1 MKMFL
6 FIVLLLIAV
15 SLSMMRLATFWIGN
29 RVEALY
35 PPEGE
40 FAEVDGV
47 RMHYT
52 DHPAGDDADLPPLV
66 FIHGA
71 SGNLRDLEA
80 PMLDRLEG
88 RARLVFVD
96 RPGHGYSQGW
106 TATQKHTHLPDG
118 QADLIA
124 GLLEK
129 IGISEAV
136 LIGHSYGG
144 AVAAAFAVEHPDK
157 TAGVVFLAPATHP
170 WPGADVTWYYDVAML
185 PVIGPLFV
193 RFLAIPAGWMIY
205 EDAVRGV
212 FKPNRLPADYPEKS
226 GSRLV
231 LRVQS
236 FTKNALDVS
245 SLYDFVSNYHK
256 RYREITAPVSIITG
270 DSDDV
275 VLAGVHS
282 EGLKQDIANS
292 RIVWLENT
300 GHIPAWIHPETV
312 VAEIERVSESAVASA
327 R

>member
-6 FIVLLLIAV
+6 FIVLLFIAV

-29 RVEALY
+29 RVEVLY

-80 PMLDRLEG
+80 PMLERLEG
-88 RARLVFVD
+88 RARLIFVD

-106 TATQKHTHLPDG
+106 TATQKHTHLPNG

-136 LIGHSYGG
+136 LIGHSYGANTALLMAYELRKMNIPVALLVFYDLTDSGKVPPNVDHVLNFRSSSSTGINVTVTG
-144 AVAAAFAVEHPDK
+144 AAHFHGTIDNVTRADLNHITIDK
-157 TAGVVFLAPATHP
+157 QQDLHKQTIETIAK
-170 WPGADVTWYYDVAML
+170 
-185 PVIGPLFV
+185 LF
-193 RFLAIPAGWMIY
+193 GK
-205 EDAVRGV
+205 DAR
-212 FKPNRLPADYPEKS
+212 
-226 GSRLV
+226 
-231 LRVQS
+231 
-236 FTKNALDVS
+236 T
-245 SLYDFVSNYHK
+245 SLN
-256 RYREITAPVSIITG
+256 
-270 DSDDV
+270 
-275 VLAGVHS
+275 
-282 EGLKQDIANS
+282 
-292 RIVWLENT
+292 
-300 GHIPAWIHPETV
+300 
-312 VAEIERVSESAVASA
+312 
-327 R
+327 